1 MSRIQDYLQL
11 HFIVLLWGFTA
22 ILGKLISIPAVELV
36 FYRTLLAAFLLW
48 VLLFLRKRKFKIGK
62 QEIIK
67 TGATGLLIAAHWI
80 LFFVSARIATV
91 SICLAG
97 MSTVTLWTSL
107 LEPIMTKKPIKWYEV
122 VLGLIVISGLYIIF
136 HFEFDHALGL
146 LLAVLS
152 ALLAAVFTI
161 LNAGFTRRHNPYM
174 ITFYEMVGACL
185 GTALFFPVYSN
196 YLSETNTLQ
205 LAPLAIDWLYLL
217 VLALVCTVYAYSVS
231 VELMKRISAFVMNL
245 TINLE
250 PVYGIILAVIIFGD
264 QEQMTFGFYLGA
276 TIIVLSVLAYPILN
290 KHFGSKILDLDN
302 LR

>member
-1 MSRIQDYLQL
+1 MPRIKDYLQL

-22 ILGKLISIPAVELV
+22 ILGKLITIPSVELV
-36 FYRTLLAAFLLW
+36 FYRTLLAALLLW
-48 VLLFLRKRKFKIGK
+48 LLLFWRKRKFDIGK
-62 QEIIK
+62 QDMIK

-80 LFFVSARIATV
+80 LFFVSARIATI

-97 MSTVTLWTSL
+97 MSTITLWTSL
-107 LEPIMTKKPIKWYEV
+107 LEPIITGKSIRWYEV

-161 LNAGFTRRHNPYM
+161 LNAGFTRKHNPYM

-185 GTALFFPVYSN
+185 GTALFFPVYLT
-196 YLSETNTLQ
+196 YLSGADTLQ
-205 LAPLAIDWLYLL
+205 MMPLAIDWVYLL
-217 VLALVCTVYAYSVS
+217 ILALVCTVYAYSMS
-231 VELMKRISAFVMNL
+231 VELMKRISAFAVNL

-250 PVYGIILAVIIFGD
+250 PVYGIILAMIIFGD
-264 QEQMTFGFYLGA
+264 QEQMTPGFYLGA
-276 TIIVLSVLAYPILN
+276 SIIVISILIHPVLN
-290 KHFGSKILDLDN
+290 KHFSRETVGLDN